1 MPLSLTSRRTQQVCI
16 FMHVHPHTHMH
27 THIPLGTTSQFRSL
41 QLHLGSQPL
50 ICYQKH
56 SFLTLKQ
63 SSGKSS
69 SVDREAKEATAP
81 CRFTVPQGTK
91 VLIAEEKMVEEG
103 QAREMA
109 VVEA

>member
-1 MPLSLTSRRTQQVCI
+1 MLHGKRPGLGRLTALGLRNA
-16 FMHVHPHTHMH
+16 
-27 THIPLGTTSQFRSL
+27 LGT
-41 QLHLGSQPL
+41 LGTNARK
-50 ICYQKH
+50 KH